1 MVFEPDGLQ
10 GHQGWVFEIGDGLDV
25 FAVEVVFH
33 DIIEDFTFGGAVAT
47 QELKHEFIKSLV
59 FEFVE
64 LKVVLAVF

>member
-10 GHQGWVFEIGDGLDV
+10 GYQGWVFEIRDGLDV

-33 DIIEDFTFGGAVAT
+33 DIVEDFTFRSAVAT
-47 QELKHEFIKSLV
+47 QELEHEFIKGLV